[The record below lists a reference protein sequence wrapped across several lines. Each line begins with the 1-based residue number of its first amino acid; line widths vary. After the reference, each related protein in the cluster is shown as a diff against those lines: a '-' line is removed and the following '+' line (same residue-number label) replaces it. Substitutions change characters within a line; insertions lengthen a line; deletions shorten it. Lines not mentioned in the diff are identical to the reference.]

1 MAASKKPTEFKMP
14 KTLAACADKLY
25 ETREKRLELSRKV
38 AELEEIE
45 KRIKEH
51 LIAQLPEQD
60 ASGVAGK
67 TCRISL
73 VHKQV
78 PYAKDWNDIYK
89 HIKKT
94 GHFDLL
100 GRRLNSKAVEERWE
114 NGEDVPGVETYTT
127 TTVSINKI

>member
-1 MAASKKPTEFKMP
+1 MAPKKQTEFKMP

-25 ETREKRLELSRKV
+25 ETREKRLELGRKV

-45 KRIKEH
+45 KKIKEH

-67 TCRISL
+67 ICRISL
-73 VHKQV
+73 VHKEV
-78 PYAKDWNDIYK
+78 PYAKDWNEIYK

-114 NGEDVPGVETYTT
+114 NGDKVPGVETYTT
-127 TTVSINKI
+127 TSVSINKI